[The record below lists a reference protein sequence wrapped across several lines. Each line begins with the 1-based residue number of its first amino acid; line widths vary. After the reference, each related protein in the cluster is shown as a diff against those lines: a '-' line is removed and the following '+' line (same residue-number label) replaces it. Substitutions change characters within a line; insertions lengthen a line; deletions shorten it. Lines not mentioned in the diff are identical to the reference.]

1 MFYSNICTT
10 FLFKH
15 KFELNI
21 VLHYIFYSNNNN
33 NNIDQHQQYWNAFI
47 LSSDWY
53 ELPAIQFFQYSL
65 TSKSFLFF
73 QVFQYYQ
80 NSIRT
85 MASNKL
91 IEERSPY
98 LLQHG
103 MFFEIKSN
111 LGFFKFFNYTNIFF
125 KNCYYFYSKSFQ
137 SSLLVSM
144 GRRGISSSHWKQ
156 QVDISFGRL
165 FNLPLVSCDGTWIIW
180 KSRGMYV

>member
-1 MFYSNICTT
+1 MHSYLVVTDMSYLQSN
-10 FLFKH
+10 FF
-15 KFELNI
+15 NI
-21 VLHYIFYSNNNN
+21 HSLINH
-33 NNIDQHQQYWNAFI
+33 
-47 LSSDWY
+47 
-53 ELPAIQFFQYSL
+53 FF
-65 TSKSFLFF
+65 FF

-111 LGFFKFFNYTNIFF
+111 LGFFKLFIILLIYFLRIVVIIFI
-125 KNCYYFYSKSFQ
+125 FYSKSFQ

-144 GRRGISSSHWKQ
+144 GRRGISGSH
-156 QVDISFGRL
+156 
-165 FNLPLVSCDGTWIIW
+165 
-180 KSRGMYV
+180 

>member
-1 MFYSNICTT
+1 MHSYLVVTDMSYLQSN
-10 FLFKH
+10 FF
-15 KFELNI
+15 NI
-21 VLHYIFYSNNNN
+21 NSLINH
-33 NNIDQHQQYWNAFI
+33 
-47 LSSDWY
+47 
-53 ELPAIQFFQYSL
+53 FF
-65 TSKSFLFF
+65 FF

-85 MASNKL
+85 MASNRL

-111 LGFFKFFNYTNIFF
+111 LGFLKLFIILIYFLRIVVIIFI
-125 KNCYYFYSKSFQ
+125 FYSKSFQ

>member
-1 MFYSNICTT
+1 MHSYLVVTDMSYLQSN
-10 FLFKH
+10 FF
-15 KFELNI
+15 NI
-21 VLHYIFYSNNNN
+21 NSLINH
-33 NNIDQHQQYWNAFI
+33 
-47 LSSDWY
+47 
-53 ELPAIQFFQYSL
+53 FF
-65 TSKSFLFF
+65 FF

-111 LGFFKFFNYTNIFF
+111 LGFFKLFIILIYFLRIDVIIFI
-125 KNCYYFYSKSFQ
+125 FYSKSFQ